1 MIEILKN
8 IKQYDI
14 QQNNLNT
21 FDKELR
27 ELYRTQIMT
36 DNFSPDMI
44 KMIVNKNNLFNKNID
59 KRLKKNR
66 IFNYSWVSFFL
77 LYILSYLFIPLFN
90 NYINEDYVLLT
101 YHTLFLMIILPSFV
115 LGAILREIFIIDK
128 SKKELVDHD
137 KDISNI
143 LKNEDYKN
151 YVSKTTFSLIKEIDS
166 FETDYDKEKE
176 MLKKYLIDKS
186 YDFKFDQSFDIF
198 EGLKD
203 LLIQDCHVMQ
213 NKLDSKKI
221 ASNLLEDKTIQYNN
235 NLSLEEKMNIL
246 SK

>member
-66 IFNYSWVSFFL
+66 IFNYSWVSFFS
-77 LYILSYLFIPLFN
+77 LYILSYLFIPLVN

-176 MLKKYLIDKS
+176 MLKKYLIDKN